1 MAVNDSKGMDRNAK
15 LVANSLTKLA
25 RSANIFD
32 DAEAETIEEL
42 IADYFLVDGEEES
55 PAVDDESAE
64 LPSGPRGACN
74 AEFSSESE
82 ADEPANISDSDDEPL
97 VQNCQEQ
104 PDMLQPDHELGRVK
118 TFKCKCKAEEKKKA
132 PLTTL
137 EQAIP
142 GSPCLSQFSVDEV
155 MARRLNMAEFNEAEK
170 DMIILGALA
179 EAIPQQVN
187 YLIDEGMCSSKGSNM
202 VISLLH
208 HFLENYGLGEMSMDV
223 HCDNCSGQNKN
234 KYVLWYMAW
243 RTLRAL
249 HSEIT
254 VNFMPAGHTKFAPDW
269 CFGLLKRRF
278 RLSEVHCLQDLCNV
292 VETSTKRRIN
302 RPQLVGT
309 ETGEVLVKVYDWQTY
324 FQGWCRPV
332 KGVKEYFHFK
342 VQSERPGVVFLKKEL
357 NGPEEEFLMVTDAT
371 TAQQRLAHMPA
382 EIPPPGLPEARRQY
396 LRQHIRP
403 FVRPGVQDRLCP

>member
-55 PAVDDESAE
+55 PAEDDESAE

-179 EAIPQQVN
+179 GFQIN
-187 YLIDEGMCSSKGSNM
+187 R
-202 VISLLH
+202 
-208 HFLENYGLGEMSMDV
+208 GEMTTGKPSRKRKRQRPRVSYVVDSKNV
-223 HCDNCSGQNKN
+223 CRDGFKFLYNISQNK
-234 KYVLWYMAW
+234 L
-243 RTLRAL
+243 
-249 HSEIT
+249 
-254 VNFMPAGHTKFAPDW
+254 
-269 CFGLLKRRF
+269 
-278 RLSEVHCLQDLCNV
+278 
-292 VETSTKRRIN
+292 
-302 RPQLVGT
+302 
-309 ETGEVLVKVYDWQTY
+309 
-324 FQGWCRPV
+324 
-332 KGVKEYFHFK
+332 
-342 VQSERPGVVFLKKEL
+342 
-357 NGPEEEFLMVTDAT
+357 
-371 TAQQRLAHMPA
+371 TACLAHYLKHGVTPREKEWGGRKFNSKA
-382 EIPPPGLPEARRQY
+382 FKPEDIQNTVRFVQTSQKTTRWCCPDASQGLKGAT
-396 LRQHIRP
+396 
-403 FVRPGVQDRLCP
+403 